1 MKEESKVFNGKLLE
15 LEGHHEQIIKDI
27 EIANKI
33 EIEELRKET
42 EHLFVV
48 KKDLKQENLVKRE
61 SHDEKVWAE
70 IDVLKE
76 RNKVELAKI
85 IEAGMEHKA
94 ELT

>member
-1 MKEESKVFNGKLLE
+1 M
-15 LEGHHEQIIKDI
+15 
-27 EIANKI
+27 
-33 EIEELRKET
+33 
-42 EHLFVV
+42 
-48 KKDLKQENLVKRE
+48 KRE